1 MSLSDGIKL
10 SLLMIAAAMLVIGIF
25 VKAPAVA
32 APTHHCDTHLA
43 VHDVPISSEDGATNS
58 NNSACCTQISCCV
71 LPSGAPLTLP
81 NPPLNSP
88 RPTVDCQ
95 RPLHLGAA
103 IDPPPR
109 RRSM

>member
-1 MSLSDGIKL
+1 MSLSDGIKS
-10 SLLMIAAAMLVIGIF
+10 SLLMVAAAMLVIGIF
-25 VKAPAVA
+25 VKATAVA
-32 APTHHCDTHLA
+32 APIQHCDTYLA
-43 VHDVPISSEDGATNS
+43 VHHVPISSQGGATDS

-71 LPSGAPLTLP
+71 FPSEQPLILP
-81 NPPLNSP
+81 NPPFNSP